1 MSHSDFSLESTTM
14 SLASVASLA
23 SQPAGNAG
31 ANDRSTEFVAIE
43 NGTEQYSGGKLLVIA
58 YISIWVILA
67 GWIFLLW
74 RKQQAL
80 GTRLD
85 GLEAAI
91 DRASA
96 ARDAKASTKAPR
108 KESPAIPKTEGEHA

>member
-1 MSHSDFSLESTTM
+1 MSHSDFSNTTM
-14 SLASVASLA
+14 SLASFE
-23 SQPAGNAG
+23 SQGAPSGA
-31 ANDRSTEFVAIE
+31 ANDRSTEFVAVE

-58 YISIWVILA
+58 YISIWVLLA

-85 GLEAAI
+85 GLESAI

-108 KESPAIPKTEGEHA
+108 KDSPAVPKAEGEHA

>member
-1 MSHSDFSLESTTM
+1 MSHSDFSNTTM
-14 SLASVASLA
+14 SLASFTVQGE
-23 SQPAGNAG
+23 SQAAPQGA
-31 ANDRSTEFVAIE
+31 ANDRSTEFVAVE

-58 YISIWVILA
+58 YISIWVLLA

-85 GLEAAI
+85 GLESAI
-91 DRASA
+91 DRAAA

-108 KESPAIPKTEGEHA
+108 KESPAKAEGEHA